1 MKNVI
6 LVLFVLFISFSCSNH
21 KKLEPSVVTKEV
33 SYTADGTMLKGF
45 LAYDENIK
53 GVRPGV
59 IVVHEWWGQNQY
71 ARKRATMLAE
81 LGYTALA
88 IDMYG
93 DGKTADHPEDASK
106 FAMAVMSDMPTAKAR
121 FEAGV
126 KFLKQQPQTDVKK
139 IAAIGYCF
147 GGGVVLRMAVSGS
160 DLDAVVSFHGSL
172 PADSVEN
179 PKQIKAKFLV
189 CNGADDKFVPAEQID
204 AFKKAMDDAG
214 INFKF
219 VNYPG
224 AIHAFSNPDA
234 DSLGKKFNMPIAYN
248 KQADEES
255 WDEMQKFFR
264 EIFY

>member
-6 LVLFVLFISFSCSNH
+6 IILLIFFISLSCSNQ
-21 KKLEPSVVTKEV
+21 KKEGPSIITKEV
-33 SYTADGTMLKGF
+33 SYTANGTTLKGF

-59 IVVHEWWGQNQY
+59 IVVHEWWGHNDY
-71 ARKRATMLAE
+71 ARKRAMMLAE

-93 DGKTADHPEDASK
+93 DGKTADHPNDAGK
-106 FAMAVMSDMPTAKAR
+106 FAMAIMKNMPTAKAR

-126 KFLKQQPQTDVKK
+126 KFLKQQAQTDVKR

-172 PADSVEN
+172 PTDSVEN
-179 PKQIKAKFLV
+179 PKQVKAKLLV

-204 AFKKAMDDAG
+204 AFKKAMVDAG

-255 WDEMQKFFR
+255 WKDMKEFFK
-264 EIFY
+264 EIFK